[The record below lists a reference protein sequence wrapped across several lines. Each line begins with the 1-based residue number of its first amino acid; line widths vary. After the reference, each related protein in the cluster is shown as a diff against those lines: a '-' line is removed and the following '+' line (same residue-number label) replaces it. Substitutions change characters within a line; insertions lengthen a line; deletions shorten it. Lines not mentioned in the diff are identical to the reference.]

1 MFFLD
6 KFLQLNK
13 KKKDDT
19 KGTNGFLGIN
29 GPKSTHYEGKI
40 LRSPN
45 LDVEIMEVTKT
56 RWNSQKAH
64 KTIGLLNYCF
74 FVGNR
79 GNILRVIKLYFPA

>member
-19 KGTNGFLGIN
+19 KGTNGFLRIN